1 MKFIRRYSLQIYSV
15 ILILLLGLSAMFVT
29 PDLVQQL
36 ALAFAVIALLHEW
49 EEDVYPGGFFDILF
63 GNVIGIDPVPSHEQ
77 QRMGCIFPN
86 SICLVMVLIA
96 YFGHAQAWLLTP
108 IMWLG
113 IIEGFG
119 HGLMIPTFIKSHGY
133 NPGKVTGLLFAV
145 LGWFTFVF
153 MLINGMAAWWQY
165 VAGLLITLALL
176 VFMQQGGMRMIGI
189 KPTDMPKMMKARLA
203 EIRSK

>member
-1 MKFIRRYSLQIYSV
+1 MPIIIWLRGRLDSWLLCGDAPHGAEQPLPEFAPRERRDHRWVPSNVASQK
-15 ILILLLGLSAMFVT
+15 GDEPA
-29 PDLVQQL
+29 
-36 ALAFAVIALLHEW
+36 EG
-49 EEDVYPGGFFDILF
+49 E
-63 GNVIGIDPVPSHEQ
+63 VIGLGPAPSREQ
-77 QRMGCIFPN
+77 QRLRYILPN
-86 SICLVMVLIA
+86 SICLVMVFLA
-96 YFGHAQAWLLTP
+96 YFGHAQAWLVTP